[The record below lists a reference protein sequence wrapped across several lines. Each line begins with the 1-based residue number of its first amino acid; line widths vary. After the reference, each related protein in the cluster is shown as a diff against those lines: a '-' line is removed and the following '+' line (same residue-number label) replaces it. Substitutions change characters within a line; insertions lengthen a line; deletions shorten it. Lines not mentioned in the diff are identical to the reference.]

1 MQSEGT
7 DAVEQLRASEYRYRN
22 MFAAM
27 TVSFWELDFSG
38 AGRIIYGLRKQGVS
52 DLRRHFV
59 EHPGVVRD
67 LMKAS
72 IVLDVNDKSVSQ
84 FGAAGREV
92 LLGPVD
98 RYWPVASENVFAE
111 SVIAALGGK
120 PYFEQVTRLRR
131 LDGSE
136 FDVLFTASFPRDS
149 VERGILLI
157 GLVDLTDT
165 KRAQDE
171 LARVQADLAHAARV
185 STLGE
190 LTASIAHEVNQ
201 PLAAIVT
208 NGEASLRW
216 LNRAQPDLDEA
227 RAAIN
232 RMIADG
238 QRASGIIARIRA
250 MSTKTAPDPAHH
262 DPNTLVSDASLLVQR
277 EIETH
282 DVKLILDLAAGLPPV
297 TADLVQVQQVVMNLL
312 VNAIQAM
319 AACEAC
325 QEVGRR
331 LTVRTRPDAEIA
343 GVRVEVEDA
352 GPGIEPD
359 KADQLFNA
367 FFTTKATGM
376 GMGLSICKSIIEAHG
391 GRIWARNKPT
401 GRGAVFGF
409 TLPEAAAPS
418 GSSA

>member
-1 MQSEGT
+1 MHDDAA
-7 DAVEQLRASEYRYRN
+7 DAVERLKASEYRYRN

-27 TVSFWELDFSG
+27 TVAFWEMDFSG
-38 AGRIIYGLRKQGVS
+38 AGRIIYGLRKQGVG
-52 DLRRHFV
+52 DLQRHFV
-59 EHPGVVRD
+59 EHPGVVRE

-72 IVLDVNDKSVSQ
+72 LVLDVNDKSIAQ
-84 FGAAGREV
+84 FGAPREV
-92 LLGPVD
+92 LMGPVD
-98 RYWPVASENVFAE
+98 RFWPVASENVFAE
-111 SVIAALGGK
+111 SVVAAISGK
-120 PYFEQVTRLRR
+120 PNFEAVTRLRR
-131 LDGSE
+131 LDGGE
-136 FDVLFTASFPRDS
+136 MDVLFTASFPRDS

-250 MSTKTAPDPAHH
+250 MSTKTAPDPALH
-262 DPNTLVSDASLLVQR
+262 DPNALVGDASLLVQR
-277 EIETH
+277 EVETH

-297 TADLVQVQQVVMNLL
+297 KADPVQVQQVVMNLL

-331 LTVRTRPDAEIA
+331 LTVRTRPDAEAA

-352 GPGIEPD
+352 GPGVED
-359 KADQLFNA
+359 GKADQLFNA

-391 GRIWARNKPT
+391 GRIWARNKPA
-401 GRGAVFGF
+401 GRGAVFAF
-409 TLPEAAAPS
+409 TLPEGAEAV
-418 GSSA
+418 

>member
-1 MQSEGT
+1 MQSDET

-59 EHPGVVRD
+59 EHPEVVRE

-72 IVLDVNDKSVSQ
+72 IVLDVNDKSVRQ
-84 FGAAGREV
+84 FGADNHDV

-111 SVIAALGGK
+111 SVIAAVSGK
-120 PYFEQVTRLRR
+120 AYFEQVTRLRR

-136 FDVLFTASFPRDS
+136 IDVLFTASFPRDS

-171 LARVQADLAHAARV
+171 LARVQAELAHAARV

-250 MSTKTAPDPAHH
+250 MSIKTAPDPALH

-319 AACEAC
+319 TACEAC

-352 GPGIEPD
+352 GPGIEPG
-359 KADQLFNA
+359 KAEQLFNA

-391 GRIWARNKPT
+391 GTIWARNKPT

-409 TLPEAAAPS
+409 TLPEAAAL
-418 GSSA
+418 

>member
-1 MQSEGT
+1 MP
-7 DAVEQLRASEYRYRN
+7 DDKAAVKEQLSVSEYRYRN

-38 AGRIIYGLRKQGVS
+38 AGKILYGLRKQGVS

-59 EHPGVVRD
+59 EHPEVVRE

-84 FGAAGREV
+84 FGAESHEV

-111 SVIAALGGK
+111 SVIAALAGQ
-120 PYFEQVTRLRR
+120 PYFEQVTRLHR

-136 FDVLFTASFPRDS
+136 FDVLFTASFPRES

-171 LARVQADLAHAARV
+171 VARVTAELAHAARV

-208 NGEASLRW
+208 GEASLRW
-216 LNRAQPDLDEA
+216 LNRPEPDLNEA
-227 RAAIN
+227 KAAIG
-232 RMIADG
+232 RMIQDG

-250 MSTKTAPDPAHH
+250 MSTKTAPEPALL
-262 DPNTLVSDASLLVQR
+262 DVNTMVSDATLLVQR

-282 DVKLILDLAAGLPPV
+282 GIKLIIDLAADLPPV
-297 TADLVQVQQVVMNLL
+297 KADPVQLQQVVMNLL

-319 AACEAC
+319 AACEPC
-325 QEVGRR
+325 MQVGRR
-331 LTVRTRPDAEIA
+331 LIARTRPGAEE
-343 GVRVEVEDA
+343 GVRVEVVDA

-391 GRIWARNKPT
+391 GKIWAAPKPG
-401 GRGAVFGF
+401 GRGAVFAF
-409 TLPEAAAPS
+409 TLPAGA
-418 GSSA
+418 